1 MTSENLKVDKLFIEA
16 FSAIAGRL
24 ARAAGVL
31 TRLLLIRPGT
41 IVARTP
47 PGSTPEVDLAPTMLR
62 RVRTTIY
69 ASKIPPG
76 PQGNVGESSQVHIS
90 AAHKA
95 ARRVSQPVDLSKAVE
110 SPHSVHLR
118 QQYQEQHLH
127 DTLPNSISKF
137 GRRLARK
144 ASIFS
149 LRGKSKAHNQS
160 REVAAGKTK
169 GKAIAHLE
177 KELPEPPSSSVCS
190 SPIVQDRS
198 RNQGWNTSSRSTVI
212 LSRDIA
218 TDSITNLDAFP
229 CPPQNKGDSEAQ
241 QSRKAPTDIRASPP
255 DIGLTSLPNAIRLKQ
270 RLLEQE
276 GYINQS
282 SHNQDVIVR
291 MAAENAAPPISYARL
306 QELTVSV

>member
-1 MTSENLKVDKLFIEA
+1 MTSENFLVDKLFIEA

-69 ASKIPPG
+69 ASKTPPRDDDVEEG
-76 PQGNVGESSQVHIS
+76 RQVHIS

-160 REVAAGKTK
+160 REVAAGQTK

-229 CPPQNKGDSEAQ
+229 SPPQNKGDSEAQ
-241 QSRKAPTDIRASPP
+241 QSQKAPTDIRASPP